1 MPYSNFC
8 MAVGLLVSTAD
19 ACTVLIAGKKAT
31 VDGATLLLHTDD
43 CANCDFRLGRMSGS
57 GGWDA
62 DSLVCVTLA
71 IWPWVLVVLLALTAA
86 RWAYSIATDAATTR
100 RSRLFFRK
108 RAEVENTPLRERT
121 GGTRASGAGSQV
133 WT

>member
-1 MPYSNFC
+1 
-8 MAVGLLVSTAD
+8 MASDELPTTAD
-19 ACTVLIAGKKAT
+19 DPNAKRDRRVCGPNTK
-31 VDGATLLLHTDD
+31 LLT
-43 CANCDFRLGRMSGS
+43 A
-57 GGWDA
+57 
-62 DSLVCVTLA
+62 
-71 IWPWVLVVLLALTAA
+71 VVLLALTAA

-108 RAEVENTPLRERT
+108 RAAVENTPLRERT

>member
-1 MPYSNFC
+1 MRVLASEGRSF
-8 MAVGLLVSTAD
+8 TASR
-19 ACTVLIAGKKAT
+19 AFVYIGPPPPL
-31 VDGATLLLHTDD
+31 
-43 CANCDFRLGRMSGS
+43 CDLS